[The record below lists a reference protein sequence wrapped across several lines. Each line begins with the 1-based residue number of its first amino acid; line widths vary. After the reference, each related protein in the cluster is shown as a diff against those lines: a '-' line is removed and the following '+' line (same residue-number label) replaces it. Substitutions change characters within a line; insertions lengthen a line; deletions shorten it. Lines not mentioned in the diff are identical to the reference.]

1 MIPESQIE
9 AEMASEGCGRVQA
22 RNNILCRKHRK
33 AEARRNWQART
44 RWTLIAGQD
53 GERRYA

>member
-9 AEMASEGCGRVQA
+9 AEMASEGCGRIQA

-33 AEARRNWQART
+33 AQARSLWQTRT
-44 RWTLIAGQD
+44 RWMVIAREYG
-53 GERRYA
+53 